1 MTITERDFMM
11 EINKKT
17 LKTAGAVFSALSA
30 AAGVISLAI
39 AKYEEKQGNYPREFS
54 DCENEIKAAVEAVRA
69 ENAEG
74 ANE

>member
-1 MTITERDFMM
+1 MM

-39 AKYEEKQGNYPREFS
+39 AKYEEKQGNYSREFS
-54 DCENEIKAAVEAVRA
+54 DCENEIQAAVEAVRA

>member
-1 MTITERDFMM
+1 MM

-17 LKTAGAVFSALSA
+17 LKTAGAVFSAVSA
-30 AAGVISLAI
+30 AAGVISLAL
-39 AKYEEKQGNYPREFS
+39 AKYEEKQGNYSQEFS

>member
-1 MTITERDFMM
+1 MM

-17 LKTAGAVFSALSA
+17 IKTAGAVFSALSA

-39 AKYEEKQGNYPREFS
+39 AKYEEKQGNYSRDFP
-54 DCENEIKAAVEAVRA
+54 DCENEIKAAVESVRA
-69 ENAEG
+69 EKAEG